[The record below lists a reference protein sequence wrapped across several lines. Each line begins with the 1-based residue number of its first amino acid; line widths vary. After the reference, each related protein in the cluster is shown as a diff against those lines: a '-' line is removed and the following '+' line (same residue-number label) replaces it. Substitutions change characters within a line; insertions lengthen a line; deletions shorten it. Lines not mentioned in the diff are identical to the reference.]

1 MTDDAE
7 LLRQYVSEGSER
19 SFDELVRR
27 HLPLVYSAA
36 LRQLGGNEAMAKDVA
51 QIVFI
56 DLARKARSLLGR
68 ELLAGWLYVSTRLVV
83 SNSVRAEMRRRS
95 REGIAVGMQENIS
108 MPSSDADRV
117 ELSQVLDEAMSQL
130 EPEDRDAVLLR
141 FFQSM
146 GLKEV
151 GMALGIS
158 EDAARMRI
166 NRSLGRL
173 HLLLSR
179 RGLAVSAA
187 ALGAI
192 LATETVTA
200 IPPGLAAS
208 ISGMALTG
216 AAVGGTSL
224 TVTKMIM
231 ISKVKLSI
239 LCALAIAGVTAPLAI
254 HHHSQL
260 QLSQKEE
267 SLRRQAD
274 RLAQL
279 AADNGQLSNQLAQA
293 NGSLP
298 LANDQLRELLR
309 LRNEV
314 GMLRQENSDLG
325 KLRQQNVEL
334 RAAAGRVRPQATP
347 TGAIGDAAPMDI
359 KDFGVVEL
367 SDQIPT
373 RLDFGGDKE
382 CLVTGTILTNG
393 ELLAVFRT
401 KWVSNGVPVQT
412 QTVTAFTPGLQ
423 IVTFIDGVNITLTPT
438 VKVK

>member
-19 SFDELVRR
+19 AFEELVRR

-56 DLARKARSLLGR
+56 DLATKARSLLGR
-68 ELLAGWLYVSTRLVV
+68 ELLTGWLYVSTRLVV
-83 SNSVRAEMRRRS
+83 SNSVRAEMRRRG
-95 REGIAVGMQENIS
+95 REETAVGMQENIS
-108 MPSSDADRV
+108 MPSSDADRI

-151 GMALGIS
+151 GTALGIS

-187 ALGAI
+187 ALGAV

-200 IPPGLAAS
+200 IPPGLVAS
-208 ISGMALTG
+208 ISGMALAG
-216 AAVGGTSL
+216 APLGGTSL
-224 TVTKMIM
+224 TVAKMIT
-231 ISKVKLSI
+231 ISSKVKLSI
-239 LCALAIAGVTAPLAI
+239 LCALAIAGVAAPLAI
-254 HHHSQL
+254 HHR
-260 QLSQKEE
+260 LSQREA
-267 SLRRQAD
+267 SLQRQAD

-279 AADNGQLSNQLAQA
+279 EADNEQLSNRLAQA
-293 NGSLP
+293 NESPP
-298 LANDQLRELLR
+298 LANDQLPELLR

-314 GMLRQENSDLG
+314 GTLRQENSALG
-325 KLRQQNVEL
+325 KVRQQNEEL
-334 RAAAGRVRPQATP
+334 RAAAGRSRPQATP
-347 TGAIGDAAPMDI
+347 TGAIGGAAPTDI

-373 RLDFGGDKE
+373 RLDIGGDKE

-401 KWVSNGVPVQT
+401 KWESNGVPVQT
-412 QTVTAFTPGLQ
+412 QTATKLTPGLQ
-423 IVTFIDGVNITLTPT
+423 VILYINGVDMIALKPT
-438 VKVK
+438 VKPK